1 MLLSPTYPVR
11 LQHRVPLL
19 KNKNRILTYKHIK
32 CPIYCTSSISQCI
45 TIKNTRNEIISS
57 SIKWFGWSIIYNIY
71 NKKAVMD
78 IDISVVTS
86 VQIILSACITFIYS
100 LYNYKNLNFVHKV
113 FNPKKYIVAFIFVS
127 FGQWYG
133 NHFGN
138 MATHLMSISSVNIIK
153 SSEPILSMLFMY
165 ILYRIPIK
173 FYKICLIVPIII
185 GIILCNSTDIT
196 YSHYG
201 SLLCI
206 LSNICHI
213 IKVIVSRKYFNET
226 LQYQGYQLL
235 LLSSFGSF
243 LISVPILYSNKE
255 VLITASSNAL
265 LYTFISGI
273 SYHLNSIAAFHIVT
287 KVVPVT
293 YSILNIY
300 KRVAIV
306 MSHYIINVE
315 LPTLLTAIGIVI
327 SNIGLF
333 YYLM

>member
-1 MLLSPTYPVR
+1 MNNSFNT
-11 LQHRVPLL
+11 QTT
-19 KNKNRILTYKHIK
+19 K
-32 CPIYCTSSISQCI
+32 
-45 TIKNTRNEIISS
+45 TIHNTRNEIISS
-57 SIKWFGWSIIYNIY
+57 SIKWFGWSIVYNIY

-78 IDISVVTS
+78 IDTSVVTS
-86 VQIILSACITFIYS
+86 IQIILSACITFIYS
-100 LYNYKNLNFVHKV
+100 LYNYKNLNFVHKISKL
-113 FNPKKYIVAFIFVS
+113 NSKKYIIAFILVS

-153 SSEPILSMLFMY
+153 SSEPIISMLFMY
-165 ILYRIPIK
+165 ILFKVPLQ
-173 FYKICLIVPIII
+173 FYKICLIVPIIV

-201 SLLCI
+201 AVLCI

-226 LQYQGYQLL
+226 LQYKGYQLL
-235 LLSSFGSF
+235 LLSTFGSF
-243 LISVPILYSNKE
+243 LISVPILYNNKE
-255 VLITASSNAL
+255 ALISASANTMT
-265 LYTFISGI
+265 YTLISGI

-287 KVVPVT
+287 KVSPVT

-300 KRVAIV
+300 KRVSIV
-306 MSHYIINVE
+306 MSHYIINLE
-315 LPTLLTAIGIVI
+315 LPSILTGLGIVI

-333 YYLM
+333 YYLK

>member
-1 MLLSPTYPVR
+1 MISITQR
-11 LQHRVPLL
+11 HIL
-19 KNKNRILTYKHIK
+19 KNSFKPFKIKNPINKIIVATYKKNSNEPSTI
-32 CPIYCTSSISQCI
+32 PIQFG
-45 TIKNTRNEIISS
+45 KNNNEIIIS

-78 IDISVVTS
+78 IDTSVVTS
-86 VQIILSACITFIYS
+86 IQIILSACITFIYS
-100 LYNYKNLNFVHKV
+100 FHNYKNNNFN
-113 FNPKKYIVAFIFVS
+113 FNISHPKKYIAAFIFVS

-138 MATHLMSISSVNIIK
+138 MATYLMSISSVNIIK

-165 ILYRIPIK
+165 ILYKSSIK
-173 FYKICLIVPIII
+173 FYKVYLIIPIIC
-185 GIILCNSTDIT
+185 GIVLCNCNDVT

-201 SLLCI
+201 AILCI

-213 IKVIVSRKYFNET
+213 IKVIVSKKYFNEI
-226 LQYQGYQLL
+226 LQYKGYQLL

-243 LISVPILYSNKE
+243 LISLPILYNNKE
-255 VLITASSNAL
+255 ALITASSNTITYAV
-265 LYTFISGI
+265 ISGI

-287 KVVPVT
+287 QVPPVT

-306 MSHYIINVE
+306 MSHYIINIQ
-315 LPTLLTAIGIVI
+315 LPTILSGLGIII

-333 YYLM
+333 YYLK